1 MKRYIL
7 IPALL
12 LLSMVIQA
20 QKDPEARRILDRVSE
35 KARSDEPL
43 GVDFEYVYEDLMNQE
58 TSSESGNLLLKDNQF
73 RLEIGQSTVCSDGTT
88 TWNHLTEANEVYIS
102 DADESGAGDE
112 FFINNPSDLF
122 NFYKEGFKYRLKGEL
137 KVMGKDLYE
146 IDIYPED
153 LEKNYHTVKLLIG
166 KKNLQIVSA
175 QAFGKGGANHT
186 VILTNYRRKAKTET
200 DSFVF
205 DPEKH
210 PGIEVVDTRF

>member
-1 MKRYIL
+1 MMRFTLIL
-7 IPALL
+7 GLVFAFQGLY
-12 LLSMVIQA
+12 S
-20 QKDPEARRILDRVSE
+20 QKDPQAKSILDKVSSGARGDFPLRVS
-35 KARSDEPL
+35 
-43 GVDFEYVYEDLMNQE
+43 FEYIYEDLMEKQTTTRE
-58 TSSESGNLLLKDNQF
+58 GNLILDGNRF
-73 RLEIGQSTVCSDGTT
+73 RLSLGESVVYCDGQTV
-88 TWNHLTEANEVYIS
+88 WNHLISANEVYIS
-102 DADESGAGDE
+102 DAEEENASED
-112 FFINNPSDLF
+112 FFISNPSDLF
-122 NFYKEGFKYRLKGEL
+122 TFYQEGFKYRLKGEL